1 MFYGFFVKYYCCL
14 EFKIRHLGFTIHEK
28 NAIIFWIWWKL
39 QRAGHFVFDISD
51 FYLSCKYVAC
61 VGYLSSFFSMLA
73 YIKSNQICFHKLML
87 IKWIFHRCNGRN
99 PDLKNIAVF
108 SILCYYNFK
117 ELEKVWKLLNK
128 PLNSCISSICPLV
141 WKMSTISDQTFAIF
155 FPTKIYADFIFTDTT
170 RF

>member
-1 MFYGFFVKYYCCL
+1 MDSPFTRKMPLSSGFDESYREL
-14 EFKIRHLGFTIHEK
+14 
-28 NAIIFWIWWKL
+28 
-39 QRAGHFVFDISD
+39 DIS
-51 FYLSCKYVAC
+51 
-61 VGYLSSFFSMLA
+61 FSIFPIFICLA
-73 YIKSNQICFHKLML
+73 SMWHVLGTNQICFDKLML

-128 PLNSCISSICPLV
+128 PLNSCISSISPLV